1 MRFPREGTLPTRRTL
16 ELIVIAGLAMRPVF
30 ALGRVWSHKTVVTAP
45 PGTVMHGIASI
56 GVVVF

>member
-1 MRFPREGTLPTRRTL
+1 MPTRRTL